1 MLDIQGTA
9 LTAED
14 RERLR
19 HPLTGGLIL
28 FARNYESPAQI
39 AELVREIHALREPR
53 LLVAVDHE
61 GGRVQRFRAGFTA
74 LPACRRFGE
83 IHDENPKR
91 AQRLAETA
99 GWLMAAE
106 LRAVDVDFS
115 FAPVL
120 DLDRGVSAVIGDRAF
135 HRDPEVVAGLALAYV
150 HGMQRAGMAATGKH
164 FPGHGGCEADSHL
177 ALPVDA
183 REYADLRIEDLVPF
197 ERLAHHGLAGI
208 MPAHVLYPKID
219 RQPAGFSPF
228 WLKKVLRQELGFQGV
243 IFSDDLSME
252 GAKSAFAPAL
262 EIGRTSA
269 ASRAS
274 ESARGPRT
282 RVPDVPP
289 KTSPIGEGAGD
300 PVDRARAALDA
311 GCDMVLVCN
320 DPAAAG
326 RILDGF
332 GPHDDPVAH
341 LRLVRM
347 HGRPGSDRTTLM
359 ASSEWREAVRV
370 LEHLA

>member
-1 MLDIQGTA
+1 MLDIQGQA

-28 FARNYESPAQI
+28 FARNYESPEQI
-39 AELVREIHALREPR
+39 AALVEEIHALRHPR

-61 GGRVQRFRAGFTA
+61 GGRVQRFREGFTR

-83 IHDENPKR
+83 IHEENPKR

-135 HRDPEVVAGLALAYV
+135 HGDPEVVAVLAQAYA

-177 ALPVDA
+177 ALPVDT

-197 ERLAHHGLAGI
+197 ERLTHHGLAGI

-252 GAKSAFAPAL
+252 GAKAAFAP
-262 EIGRTSA
+262 SM
-269 ASRAS
+269 
-274 ESARGPRT
+274 ARGPIAEVQDARMP
-282 RVPDVPP
+282 RRPGMAGSGLD
-289 KTSPIGEGAGD
+289 PIGEGAGD

-347 HGRPGSDRTTLM
+347 HGRPGPDRDALM
-359 ASSEWREAVRV
+359 ASNEWREAVRV

>member
-1 MLDIQGTA
+1 MSLGPVMLDIQGTA

-28 FARNYESPAQI
+28 FSRNYESPEQI
-39 AELVREIHALREPR
+39 AALVEEIHGLRHPR

-61 GGRVQRFRAGFTA
+61 GGRVQRFRDGFTR

-91 AQRLAETA
+91 ALRLAEAA

-106 LRAVDVDFS
+106 LRAVDIDFS

-120 DLDRGVSAVIGDRAF
+120 DLDRGISAVIGDRAF
-135 HRDPEVVAGLALAYV
+135 HGDPEVVAALADAYL
-150 HGMQRAGMAATGKH
+150 HGMRHAGMAATGKH

-177 ALPVDA
+177 ALPVDE
-183 REYADLRIEDLVPF
+183 RQYADLRIEDLIPF
-197 ERLAHHGLAGI
+197 ERLIQHGLAGI

-219 RQPAGFSPF
+219 REPAGFSPF
-228 WLKKVLRQELGFQGV
+228 WLKKVLRGELGFQGV

-252 GAKSAFAPAL
+252 GA
-262 EIGRTSA
+262 R
-269 ASRAS
+269 
-274 ESARGPRT
+274 
-282 RVPDVPP
+282 
-289 KTSPIGEGAGD
+289 GAGD
-300 PVDRARAALDA
+300 PVGRARAALAA

-326 RILDGF
+326 QILDGL
-332 GPHDDPVAH
+332 GPYDDPVAH

-347 HGRPGSDRTTLM
+347 HGHPAPDRAALM
-359 ASSEWREAVRV
+359 ASAEWRDAVRV
-370 LEHLA
+370 LEHLT